1 MTKKDDEKKRDDP
14 YALRDILT
22 EMEMDLVRSFQRNMV
37 KHSIDEI
44 NVGFSWEMWQIALL
58 RNIDE
63 YHHRNKEI
71 IGEYRP
77 AVKAAIKDVL
87 NHSYQSGKEKAEAI
101 AEQAQ
106 IQLDAGS
113 FSFPQDDK
121 NISKVGTAPPREE
134 YFFKINEKKMNALIQ
149 STTDDFE
156 EVAHAVYRKMDDVY
170 RQTIFNAEF
179 QLSSG
184 AISLGK
190 AIDKATEAFLS
201 KGIDC
206 IIYSNGRR
214 VNIADY
220 AEMALRTASH
230 RATLLGEGTIR
241 DKYNNHLIF
250 VSAHANSCRL
260 CLPWQGQVLI
270 DDVFSHPTDDYLIKY
285 KGKYKLLSEAIKAG
299 LLHPNCRHTLTTY
312 FEGITRLPKQQDP
325 KKAIE
330 NYNNEQKQRK
340 LEREIR
346 KCKRILAGTVE
357 EDAKKKARAN
367 LSKAQKNLRDFL
379 KEHPEFK
386 RNQRREKVY
395 RISSKLGNG
404 FTDTSVQSASNGK
417 YVETID
423 IKDIDKYIEKYENEI
438 KDAKIEHAYVI
449 HEDGKVMHYTGTEKG
464 VNILSEN
471 LRNAIITHNHPIIE
485 DVPSNGF
492 QKDDFSFLQGHGLE
506 IKRLRA
512 TYGDIRYEVKVLKDL
527 SQLSFS
533 EYRIRGSAMIDITAD
548 YIDMEENA
556 YLLLAKEGYIEYTKT
571 KTEVK

>member
-44 NVGFSWEMWQIALL
+44 NAGFSWEMWQIAML

-63 YHHRNKEI
+63 YHHMNKEI
-71 IGEYRP
+71 IGKYRP

-87 NHSYQSGKEKAEAI
+87 DHSYQSGKEKAEAI

-106 IQLDAGS
+106 IQLDSGS
-113 FSFPQDDK
+113 FSFPQDNK
-121 NISKVGTAPPREE
+121 NISKVGETPPREE

-156 EVAHAVYRKMDDVY
+156 DVTHAVYRKMDDVY

-285 KGKYKLLSEAIKAG
+285 KGKYELLSEALKAG

-357 EDAKKKARAN
+357 KDAKKKARAN

-395 RISSKLGNG
+395 TTSSKLGNG
-404 FTDTSVQSASNGK
+404 FTDTSVQSASNGE

-423 IKDIDKYIEKYENEI
+423 IKDIDKYIEMYENEI
-438 KDAKIEHAYVI
+438 KDYPIEHAYVI
-449 HEDGKVMHYTGTEKG
+449 QENGQVFHYTGSEDKVSFAN
-464 VNILSEN
+464 VNLQNAVIL
-471 LRNAIITHNHPIIE
+471 HNHPIIDGE
-485 DVPSNGF
+485 PSNSF
-492 QKDDFSFLQGHGLE
+492 QEDDFAFLQYFGMQ
-506 IKRLRA
+506 IKKLRA
-512 TYGDIRYEVKVLKDL
+512 TYGNIRYDVQVLKDL
-527 SQLSFS
+527 SDVSYDILKISALSNVDTYVDFV
-533 EYRIRGSAMIDITAD
+533 DIGD
-548 YIDMEENA
+548 LA
-556 YLLLAKEGYIEYTKT
+556 YKLLDKEGYIRY
-571 KTEVK
+571 VKIE